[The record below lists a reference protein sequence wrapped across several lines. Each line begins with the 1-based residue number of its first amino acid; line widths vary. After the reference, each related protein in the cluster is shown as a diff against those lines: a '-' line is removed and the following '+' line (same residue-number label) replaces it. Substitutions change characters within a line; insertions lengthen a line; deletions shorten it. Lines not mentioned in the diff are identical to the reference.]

1 MLGHAII
8 TPKYPDWMNEV
19 DRAIETLKP
28 VSWKSYTIGDPFGP
42 SKYAWRLDDEKL
54 MYPFYEKA
62 LEAGIDTI
70 CIHKGLMPRDYEK
83 AFAGTWEHATAWDI
97 EKAAKDWPKMNFVI
111 YHSAL
116 RPWLAD
122 TPEKE
127 LADFEKTGYI
137 HWSTDLAKIGQKYKN
152 VYAELG
158 CRSKPCAASK
168 SWKT

>member
-1 MLGHAII
+1 MAGTVRMLGHTVI
-8 TPKYPDWMNEV
+8 TPKYPNWMDEV
-19 DRAIETLKP
+19 DRAIDTLKP

-62 LEAGIDTI
+62 LKAGIDTI

-83 AFAGTWEHATAWDI
+83 AFAGTWEHATCWDI
-97 EKAAKDWPKMNFVI
+97 EKAAADFPKMNFVI
-111 YHSAL
+111 YHSAI

-127 LADFEKTGYI
+127 LA
-137 HWSTDLAKIGQKYKN
+137 
-152 VYAELG
+152 G
-158 CRSKPCAASK
+158 CK
-168 SWKT
+168 